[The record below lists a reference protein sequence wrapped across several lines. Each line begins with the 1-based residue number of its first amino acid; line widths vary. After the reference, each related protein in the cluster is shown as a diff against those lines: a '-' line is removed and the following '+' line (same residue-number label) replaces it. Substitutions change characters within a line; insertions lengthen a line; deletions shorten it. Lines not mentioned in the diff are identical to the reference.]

1 MHSLFSTRLSAPK
14 LHFIELG
21 NLVSSRAEE
30 DPIFREWVDF
40 MLPQSVADWERVAG
54 EFAMFSELKKKVERY
69 SADDKLAM
77 QQRAIDEARVTQALE
92 MGGALRRGREE
103 GLKEGREEG
112 RIEEKTANSRAMLG
126 HGID

>member
-1 MHSLFSTRLSAPK
+1 
-14 LHFIELG
+14 
-21 NLVSSRAEE
+21 
-30 DPIFREWVDF
+30 

-77 QQRAIDEARVTQALE
+77 QQRAIDEARVAQALE

-103 GLKEGREEG
+103 VRADERVAIARRMAGEGLEEDFIC
-112 RIEEKTANSRAMLG
+112 RVLKVTPQELERMLA
-126 HGID
+126 